1 MRKIPTV
8 WAIPLSLA
16 ATDGIEFSFSS
27 SRYLDVSVPW
37 VSHMHLCIQCMLI
50 QESRD
55 QRSFDNS
62 PRLIAVFHAL
72 HRLLMPRHPPCALNS
87 LTTNIQSSSSRPY
100 RSDRQDLKYQAIG
113 LKRPPTS
120 HDDGSQWIRSCN
132 DSLENGSAF
141 AFFNFHALPKQA
153 TKVKSGLNV
162 TRFNCVVCY
171 EVLLLPFG
179 HHQPLAQTR

>member
-1 MRKIPTV
+1 VRKIPTV

-37 VSHMHLCIQCMLI
+37 VSHVHLCIQCTLI

-87 LTTNIQSSSSRPY
+87 LTTNIQSSSSHSS

-141 AFFNFHALPKQA
+141 ALFNFHGLPKQTPKA
-153 TKVKSGLNV
+153 ESDHYV

-171 EVLLLPFG
+171 EVPLLPLG
-179 HHQPLAQTR
+179 CHQPTTKAR